1 MHWNTGD
8 NRKKRG
14 WGIMEIPKTVKI
26 AGIIYKVEEV
36 EDLAAIQGI
45 IGRLLEDKAIIS
57 LEKSLSKERKEQV
70 FVHEV
75 LHGIFR
81 EAGYNSQDEDLINR
95 VAIVLHQVLKDNDF
109 FTRNKKIVLNGS
121 VNCPDC
127 GADWSGGEICP
138 HVHGPLEVTGG
149 KEASI
154 QVLEQPTTKWGVPTH
169 ILKPSPLL
177 NPYPIEGLLAKDPT
191 NWGKSIREIMDEGGF
206 AKCPACSTIWK
217 NPENACDCPT
227 APELFEKSNVESEG
241 AK

>member
-1 MHWNTGD
+1 
-8 NRKKRG
+8 
-14 WGIMEIPKTVKI
+14 MEIPKTVKI

-81 EAGYNSQDEDLINR
+81 EAGFDSQDEDLINR

-109 FTRNKKIVLNGS
+109 FAKGKSIVLGGS
-121 VNCPDC
+121 VKCLKC
-127 GADWSGGEICP
+127 EADWSAGEICP
-138 HVHGPLEVTGG
+138 HIHGPLQPINMANTDIVGFSPFETTEVSEG
-149 KEASI
+149 
-154 QVLEQPTTKWGVPTH
+154 LH
-169 ILKPSPLL
+169 FNPSPL
-177 NPYPIEGLLAKDPT
+177 EGLIAKDPT
-191 NWGKSIREIMDEGGF
+191 NWGKSIREIMDEGGY
-206 AKCPACSTIWK
+206 AKCPACSATWK

-227 APELFEKSNVESEG
+227 APDLVENPTIESEG
-241 AK
+241 TK